1 MKIKITLLPGDGI
14 GPEICKSAVNLITLI
29 AERYNLS
36 VEFSEQLIGGA
47 SIDEYGEPLTQQVLD
62 ECYDA
67 NAVLLGA
74 VGGEKWE
81 NLVHHQKPEAGLL
94 KLRKSLGLY
103 ANIRPAKIYPAF
115 IDASSLKADVLSGT
129 DFVVLRELTG
139 GIYFGEPRGYDE
151 TRGWNTMS
159 YTKEE
164 VDRIVNMAFEMAKDR
179 RGKLTSVD
187 KANVLEVSQFWR
199 SRVNVIK
206 EKYPD
211 VALQHMYVDNASMQI
226 VRDPTQFDIIV
237 TSNMFGDI
245 VSDIAGMITGSL
257 GMLPSASLGDRYAL
271 YEPVHGSA
279 PDIAGK
285 DMANPIAMLSSVAM
299 MFNHSF
305 QMTQASEIIEK
316 AIERSLELGFR
327 TQDIFSTGK
336 ELVSCTKMSEIILN
350 NVEEIMNNEAIGV
363 FTL

>member
-1 MKIKITLLPGDGI
+1 MNIKIALLPGDGI
-14 GPEICKSAVNLITLI
+14 GPEITETAVKLIKMV
-29 AERYNLS
+29 AERYN
-36 VEFSEQLIGGA
+36 VTVDFSEQLVGGA
-47 SIDEYGEPLTQQVLD
+47 SIDEFGEPLTEKVIE

-67 NAVLLGA
+67 DAVLLGA

-81 NLVHHQKPEAGLL
+81 NLKHHLKPEAGLL

-115 IDASSLKADVLSGT
+115 IDASSLKADVLTGT

-139 GIYFGEPRGYDE
+139 GIYFGEPRGYDD
-151 TRGWNTMS
+151 TRGWNTMV

-164 VDRIVNMAFEMAKDR
+164 VDRIVEMAFVMAKER
-179 RGKLTSVD
+179 SGKLMSVD

-199 SRVNVIK
+199 SRVIEIK
-206 EKYPD
+206 NKYPE
-211 VALQHMYVDNASMQI
+211 VELQHMYVDNAAMQI
-226 VRDPTQFDIIV
+226 VRDPSQFDVIV
-237 TSNMFGDI
+237 TSNLFGDI
-245 VSDIAGMITGSL
+245 LSDIAGMITGSL
-257 GMLPSASLGDRYAL
+257 GMLPSASIGDRYAL

-285 DMANPIAMLSSVAM
+285 DIANPIAMLSSVAM

-305 QMTQASEIIEK
+305 QMTQAAEIVEK
-316 AIERSLELGFR
+316 AIERSLEQGYR
-327 TQDIFSTGK
+327 TQDLYSEGK
-336 ELVSCTKMSEIILN
+336 ELVSLSKISDIILN
-350 NVEEIMNNEAIGV
+350 NVEEIMNEQAIGV

>member
-1 MKIKITLLPGDGI
+1 MKLKITLLPGDGI
-14 GPEICKSAVNLITLI
+14 GPEITESAVKLIQRI
-29 AERYNLS
+29 AERYNLTII
-36 VEFSEQLIGGA
+36 FNEQLIGGA
-47 SIDEYGEPLTQQVLD
+47 SIDNFGEPLTDQVLD

-81 NLVHHQKPEAGLL
+81 NLEHRLKPEAGLL

-115 IDASSLKADVLSGT
+115 IDASSLKPDVLTGT

-139 GIYFGEPRGYDE
+139 GIYFGEPRGYDNLH
-151 TRGWNTMS
+151 GWNTMS

-164 VDRIVNMAFEMAKDR
+164 IDRIVDMAFLMAKER
-179 RGKLTSVD
+179 KGKLTSVD

-199 SRVNVIK
+199 SRVNKIR
-206 EKYPD
+206 EKYPE
-211 VALQHMYVDNASMQI
+211 VTLQHMYVDNAAMQI
-226 VRDPTQFDIIV
+226 VRNPAQFDVLV
-237 TSNMFGDI
+237 TSNLFGDI
-245 VSDIAGMITGSL
+245 LSDIAGMITGSL
-257 GMLPSASLGDRYAL
+257 GMLPSASIGDRYAL

-299 MFNHSF
+299 MFKHSF
-305 QMTQASEIIEK
+305 QMTQATEIIEK
-316 AIERSLELGFR
+316 AIERSLEQGFR
-327 TQDIFSTGK
+327 TQDIYSEGK
-336 ELVSCTKMSEIILN
+336 ELVSLSKMSDIILN
-350 NVEEIMNNEAIGV
+350 NVEEIMNEQAIGV

>member
-1 MKIKITLLPGDGI
+1 MKIKIALLPGDGI
-14 GPEICKSAVNLITLI
+14 GPEITETAVELIKLI
-29 AERYNLS
+29 AERYNLT
-36 VEFSEQLIGGA
+36 VDFSEQLVGGA
-47 SIDEYGEPLTQQVLD
+47 SIDEFGEPLTEQVLE

-67 NAVLLGA
+67 DAVLLGA

-81 NLVHHQKPEAGLL
+81 NLQHHLKPEAGLL

-115 IDASSLKADVLSGT
+115 IDASSLKADVLTGT

-151 TRGWNTMS
+151 SRGWNTMS

-164 VDRIVNMAFEMAKDR
+164 VDRIVDMAFMMAKER
-179 RGKLTSVD
+179 SGKLMSVD

-199 SRVNVIK
+199 SRVNEIK
-206 EKYPD
+206 NKYPEI
-211 VALQHMYVDNASMQI
+211 VLHHMYVDNAAMQI
-226 VRDPTQFDIIV
+226 VRDPTQFDVIV
-237 TSNMFGDI
+237 TSNLFGDI
-245 VSDIAGMITGSL
+245 LSDIAGMITGSL
-257 GMLPSASLGDRYAL
+257 GMLPSASIGDRYAM

-305 QMTQASEIIEK
+305 QMTKAAEIVEK
-316 AIERSLELGFR
+316 AIERSLGQGYR
-327 TQDIFSTGK
+327 TQDIYSDGK
-336 ELVSCTKMSEIILN
+336 ELVSLSKMSDIILN
-350 NVEEIMNNEAIGV
+350 NVEEIMNEQAIGV

>member
-1 MKIKITLLPGDGI
+1 MNIKITLLPGDGI
-14 GPEICKSAVNLITLI
+14 GPEITESAVSLIKLI
-29 AERYNLS
+29 AERYNIS
-36 VEFSEQLIGGA
+36 IEFSEQLVGGA
-47 SIDEYGEPLTQQVLD
+47 SIDEYGEPLTEQVLE
-62 ECYDA
+62 ECYNA
-67 NAVLLGA
+67 HAVLLGA

-81 NLVHHQKPEAGLL
+81 NLEHQTKPEAGLL
-94 KLRKSLGLY
+94 KLRKSLGLF

-115 IDASSLKADVLSGT
+115 IDASSLKAEVLTGT

-139 GIYFGEPRGYDE
+139 GIYFGEPRGYDD

-159 YTKEE
+159 YMKEE
-164 VDRIVNMAFEMAKDR
+164 VDRIVHMAFGMAKER
-179 RGKLTSVD
+179 SGKLTSVD

-199 SRVNVIK
+199 SRVNEIK
-206 EKYPD
+206 DKYPE
-211 VALQHMYVDNASMQI
+211 VTLQHMYVDNASMQI
-226 VRDPTQFDIIV
+226 VRDPTQFDVIV
-237 TSNMFGDI
+237 TGNMFGDI

-257 GMLPSASLGDRYAL
+257 GMLPSASLGDQYAL

-305 QMTQASEIIEK
+305 QMTQATDIIEK
-316 AIERSLELGFR
+316 AIERSLEQGYR
-327 TQDIFSTGK
+327 TQDILSEGK
-336 ELVSCTKMSEIILN
+336 ELVSCTKMSDIILN
-350 NVEEIMNNEAIGV
+350 NVEEIMNEEAIGV